1 MESPKVFISYSR
13 HPKDNQIRVERLV
26 EKLFSDGVHCV
37 MDIYDLKDG
46 QDKNIFMEK
55 MVNDPTV
62 NKVLLICNKVYADK
76 ANARKGGVGIES
88 TIVSEEIYSNAEQ
101 TKFIPV
107 VFEFDEN
114 GKACVPAFVKSR
126 IFIDLSSEDKFVDG
140 YDQLLRDIYDKP
152 LHKRPL
158 LGVMPTY
165 LKEDKPAFLPTAH
178 KVETIKKSILDGN
191 SNVETL
197 IQDYLDLFISILPSY
212 KIKFE
217 EFNNT
222 TFIQKVEEG
231 IIQMLPLR
239 DDFIS
244 FLQIVAKTSYCTG
257 PLFVDFIERY
267 LQSMEDNEI
276 DLLDINQLD
285 SLIFDHY
292 RYFNY
297 DWFLSISHVLIKAER
312 FDVLNA
318 ILKCHYCVVKKRH
331 MIKSVDEI
339 SFTRFNKYN
348 YTLNIYKNEINNT
361 RRYSIVA
368 DTIYNNATNLSS
380 DDLIKTDILLF
391 YLSLIYPSNSDFEN
405 YWYPD
410 CSVYNRSIAILPK
423 LASKRYFEKVKV
435 LFGVKS
441 LEEYKQLV
449 SSLKV
454 PDNLYD
460 GHHMIPNIQRGLSIE
475 DVASIV

>member
-1 MESPKVFISYSR
+1 MEPPKVFISYSR
-13 HPKDNQIRVERLV
+13 HPKENQIRVEQLV

-46 QDKNIFMEK
+46 QDKNKFMEQ

-62 NKVLLICNKVYADK
+62 NKVLLICNKEYADK

-107 VFEFDEN
+107 VFENDAN
-114 GKACVPAFVKSR
+114 GKACVPTFVKSR
-126 IFIDLSSEDKFVDG
+126 IFIDLSSEDKFTEG

-152 LHKRPL
+152 MHKRPV

-165 LKEDKPAFLPTAH
+165 LREDKPAFLPTAH
-178 KVETIKKSILDGN
+178 KVETIKKSILEGRP
-191 SNVETL
+191 NVETL
-197 IQDYLDLFISILPSY
+197 IQDYLELFLSILPSY
-212 KIKFE
+212 KIKFD

-222 TFIQKVEEG
+222 NFIQKVEEG

-244 FLQIVAKTSYCTG
+244 FLQTIAKTSYCTG
-257 PLFVDFIERY
+257 ELFVDFIERY
-267 LQSMEDNEI
+267 LQTLEDNEI
-276 DLLDINQLD
+276 DLLEGSQLD
-285 SLIFDHY
+285 SLIFDHF

-297 DWFLSISHVLIKAER
+297 DWFLSISQVLIKAER

-318 ILKCHYCVVKKRH
+318 IVKNHYCVVNKNH
-331 MIKSVDEI
+331 MINSVDEL
-339 SFTRFNKYN
+339 SFTHFHKYN
-348 YTLNIYKNEINNT
+348 YTLNRYKNEVNNS

-368 DTIYNNATNLSS
+368 DTIYNNATKLST
-380 DDLIKTDILLF
+380 DDLIKTDLLLF
-391 YLSLIYPSNSDFEN
+391 YLSLIYPSNSNFEK

-410 CSVYNRSIAILPK
+410 CSIYNRSIAVLPK
-423 LASKRYFEKVKV
+423 LASKRFFEKVKI
-435 LFGVKS
+435 LFGVKTVD
-441 LEEYKQLV
+441 EYKQLV
-449 SSLKV
+449 LSLKV
-454 PDNLYD
+454 PDNVYD
-460 GHHMIPNIQRGLSIE
+460 SHHMIPNTQRGLSVD
-475 DVASIV
+475 DVATIV